1 LSATN
6 VFISSRAKQN
16 PQKINRALSS
26 IALNSKS
33 LSKSNPMP
41 MNFEGQVILA
51 AATEHTGVLVD
62 LVIMLVGAKLL
73 AEIFER
79 LRQPAVVGE
88 ILAGILIG
96 PSLLNWVQPSD
107 TTAIL
112 AEIGVIF
119 LLFTVGLETK
129 PQAILRVGGRALLV
143 GVLGVV
149 VPFGAGYWIMRAWGG
164 GNIEAMF
171 VGAAMVATS
180 VGITA
185 RVLRDLGLLDAPTA
199 RIIMGAAV
207 IDDILGLLILSAV
220 SGAAGGAIDYWR
232 ISVTTVSAFAFTLFV
247 AFLGAPLLTRLAP
260 RIERL
265 HVGDSFFVAGLILCL
280 GLSVLASYIGVAA
293 IIGAFLAGM
302 ALAEATEKNHDMHR
316 LTGGVTEF
324 LVPFFL
330 VNIGMQL
337 NLSVFRDANIVVLA
351 IIITI
356 AAILTKL
363 IACGAGAYG
372 VGWRRMGQ
380 IGVGMVPRGEV
391 GIVVAQIGL
400 SLAVITDAIYG
411 VVLFMAIA
419 TTLVAPPF
427 LKVLYADEEA
437 ARGEIGANDAGG
449 IVCDED
455 DLARLG

>member
-1 LSATN
+1 M
-6 VFISSRAKQN
+6 
-16 PQKINRALSS
+16 S
-26 IALNSKS
+26 I
-33 LSKSNPMP
+33 
-41 MNFEGQVILA
+41 FFA
-51 AATEHTGVLVD
+51 AAADHTGVLVD
-62 LVIMLVGAKLL
+62 LLTMLVAAKFL

-79 LRQPAVVGE
+79 LKQPAVVGE
-88 ILAGILIG
+88 ILAGVLIG
-96 PSLLNWVQPSD
+96 PSLLNWVQPSEI
-107 TTAIL
+107 TATL

-129 PQAILRVGGRALLV
+129 PQAILRVGARALLV
-143 GVLGVV
+143 AVLGVI
-149 VPFGAGYWIMRAWGG
+149 VPFIAGYLILYAWGG
-164 GNIEAMF
+164 NTIEAMF

-207 IDDILGLLILSAV
+207 IDDILGLLILSVV
-220 SGAAGGAIDYWR
+220 SGAASGSVDYLK
-232 ISVTTVSAFAFTLFV
+232 IGITTVSAFAFTLFV
-247 AFLGAPLLTRLAP
+247 AFVGAPILTRIAP

-265 HVGDSFFVAGLILCL
+265 RVGESFFVAGLILCL
-280 GLSVLASYIGVAA
+280 GLSVLASFIGVAA

-302 ALAEATEKNHDMHR
+302 ALAEAVEENKDMHR

-337 NLSVFRDANIVVLA
+337 NLSVFRDANIVILA
-351 IIITI
+351 LIITI

-363 IACGAGAYG
+363 VGCGAGAFG
-372 VGWRRMGQ
+372 IGWRRMGQ
-380 IGVGMVPRGEV
+380 VGVGMIPRGEV

-400 SLAVITDAIYG
+400 SLAVISDSLYG

-427 LKVLYADEEA
+427 LKILYSGEPA
-437 ARGEIGANDAGG
+437 ATDSVDANDAGG
-449 IVCDED
+449 IVSNED